1 MNHNRSI
8 TLLTFVLVTFLATTL
23 SALWVARGSD
33 KGNQRS
39 VERGRQALISLE
51 NEWLGSE
58 HNGAALERILAADF
72 VHPVI
77 TGNFLTKTQHIYY
90 STKYLPPASL
100 KNRFEQMNVR
110 LYGDVGVVN
119 GIVVTSDE
127 HGTDV
132 DKSIFTDVFVYRDG
146 RWQAINAQEN
156 RVEKMSKPQ

>member
-1 MNHNRSI
+1 MNHNRSV
-8 TLLTFVLVTFLATTL
+8 TLLTFVLVSFLAATL
-23 SALWVARGSD
+23 SALWAARASD
-33 KGNQRS
+33 RGNQRS
-39 VERGRQALISLE
+39 VERDRQALILLE
-51 NEWLGSE
+51 NEWLGTE
-58 HNGAALERILAADF
+58 HNAATLERILAADF
-72 VHPVI
+72 VHPVL
-77 TGNFLTKTQHIYY
+77 TGNFLNKTQHIYY
-90 STKYLPPASL
+90 STKYLPPANL

-127 HGTDV
+127 HGKDV